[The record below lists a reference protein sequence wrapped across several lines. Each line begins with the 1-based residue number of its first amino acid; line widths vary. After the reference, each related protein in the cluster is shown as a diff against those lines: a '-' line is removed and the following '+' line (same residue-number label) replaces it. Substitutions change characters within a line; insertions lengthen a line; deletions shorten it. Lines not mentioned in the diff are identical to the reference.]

1 MKLVSRGFLV
11 ALGLLALF
19 AFGFAWRD
27 IEKWQ
32 WPSSDAFLGLIGKES
47 GSGASMS
54 SVQIFRGS
62 YNRILE
68 RYAGKI
74 DEKDLKY
81 SAMQGM
87 MASLRDPHTI
97 FLPPDQ
103 AENFSI
109 ETLAKFVGVG
119 ARLSPDP
126 LGARVATVF
135 EDGPGFRAGLR
146 TGDWITA
153 VDGKSVAGQE
163 LTKIVSQ
170 IRGVEGTYVSLRL
183 VRPGHDAPID
193 IRVRRERVITPTVTG
208 RVLPGTRIGYIAIES
223 FSEPTGIQFERTV
236 AKLEGQEISGLII
249 DVRDN
254 PGGLLDSARELL
266 SHFIENKVVV
276 KMKMRGGREEVV
288 PSFSGQR
295 DHIRYPVVTLINED
309 SASAAEIFAGVLRDY
324 HLTTIVG
331 ERSYGKS
338 AVQNVFKLKDNASA
352 KITIAKYLLP
362 SGLDVGR
369 KVDEDGQYLSG
380 GLKPD
385 IIVELDYDKPVVI
398 GDPKTDV
405 QLKAAIEILKTK
417 LGN

>member
-1 MKLVSRGFLV
+1 MKVVSRGFLV
-11 ALGLLALF
+11 VLGLLALF

-32 WPSSDAFLGLIGKES
+32 WPSSDAFLALVGNES
-47 GSGASMS
+47 KSGASMS

-74 DEKDLKY
+74 DETDLKY

-87 MASLRDPHTI
+87 MASLGDPHTI
-97 FLPPDQ
+97 FLPPEQ

-126 LGARVATVF
+126 MGARVATVF
-135 EDGPGFRAGLR
+135 EDGPGYRAGLR
-146 TGDWITA
+146 AGDWIVA
-153 VDGKSVAGQE
+153 VDGKSVAGVE
-163 LTKIVSQ
+163 LNKIVSH

-183 VRPGHDAPID
+183 TRPDHPQPID
-193 IRVRRERVITPTVTG
+193 IRVRRERVVTPTVTG
-208 RVLPGTRIGYIAIES
+208 RVLPGTRIGYITVDS
-223 FSEPTGIQFERTV
+223 FSEPTGIQFER
-236 AKLEGQEISGLII
+236 AISKLESQEINGLIV

-295 DHIRYPVVTLINED
+295 DFLRYPTVVLINED

-324 HLTTIVG
+324 HLATLLG
-331 ERSYGKS
+331 ERTYGKS

-380 GLKPD
+380 GIKPD
-385 IIVELDYDKPVVI
+385 VVVELDYDKQVVV
-398 GDPKTDV
+398 GDPKTDT

-417 LGN
+417 LG